1 MSVGV
6 MVSIQS
12 LERIVMRM
20 KSLTTKL
27 WESTLTQKA
36 LWSYWPSA
44 NVRELLLT
52 LEVNQE
58 S

>member
-1 MSVGV
+1 

-20 KSLTTKL
+20 KNLTTKL